1 MFTVS
6 TPDLT
11 LRQKAYA
18 FIQSKL
24 LSGEMRAGDLVSEMA
39 LAEEIGISRTPVREA
54 IGQLEIEGLLRKV
67 PRVGTLVRL
76 PQQREFAEM
85 YGVREALESF
95 VAAVAV
101 NHLTG
106 RQFAALEN
114 HQAALW
120 ELVSETDDER
130 AEFLD
135 APKLARFFDADI
147 GFHATIV
154 GTTDNRHILKII
166 DEFRVVQRV
175 FEYERMAYDVAL
187 VTASAREHGEILE
200 ALKSGDGARARNA
213 MAFHVRSSCAHAMKF
228 FEIAGAN
235 FSGAVPTSDEND
247 GKTARLHPRLKQR
260 PRRRGSALNS
270 VAA

>member
-39 LAEEIGISRTPVREA
+39 LAEEIGMSRTPVREA

-76 PQQREFAEM
+76 PKQREFAEM

-95 VAAVAV
+95 VAAIAV

-114 HQAALW
+114 HQAALR
-120 ELVSETDDER
+120 ELIQETEN
-130 AEFLD
+130 EPSKSLD
-135 APKLARFFDADI
+135 ASRLARFFDADI
-147 GFHATIV
+147 GFHATII

-175 FEYERMAYDVAL
+175 FEYERLAYDVAL
-187 VTASAREHGEILE
+187 MTASAREHGEILE
-200 ALKSGDGARARNA
+200 ALKNGDGARARNA
-213 MAFHVRSSCAHAMKF
+213 MAFHVRSSCAHAMKY
-228 FEIAGAN
+228 FEIASAN
-235 FSGAVPTSDEND
+235 TNESALSSDEND

-260 PRRRGSALNS
+260 PRRRSAISNPV
-270 VAA
+270 VA